1 MTSKSYKFFLENLP
15 DTIIEQI
22 YDNIANDMQMESKYQ
37 FDMGDGYTLT
47 VWIDMR
53 EYSDYKYYDWDTGY
67 PCTPTI
73 GNPIETYRS
82 IYKVYAECIRDGEG
96 DDDFYEADITNLFD
110 KELRWE
116 VY

>member
-22 YDNIANDMQMESKYQ
+22 YDNIANDMPMEAKYQ

-53 EYSDYKYYDWDTGY
+53 EYSDYKDYDYETGY
-67 PCTPTI
+67 PCTPTL

-82 IYKVYAECIRDGEG
+82 IDKV
-96 DDDFYEADITNLFD
+96 
-110 KELRWE
+110 
-116 VY
+116 

>member
-1 MTSKSYKFFLENLP
+1 MTSKSFKFFLENLP

-22 YDNIANDMQMESKYQ
+22 YDNLSNEVDMDVKYQ

-53 EYSDYKYYDWDTGY
+53 EYRDYKYYDWDTGY
-67 PCTPTI
+67 PCTQTSS
-73 GNPIETYRS
+73 NTIETDRS
-82 IYKVYAECIRDGEG
+82 MDKVYAGCIRDGEG
-96 DDDFYEADITNLFD
+96 DDDFYGGEITNFCD
-110 KELRWE
+110 KDMRWE

>member
-1 MTSKSYKFFLENLP
+1 MTSKSYKFFEDNLP

-22 YDNIANDMQMESKYQ
+22 YNNIANDMPMEAKYQ
-37 FDMGDGYTLT
+37 FDMCDGYTLT

-53 EYSDYKYYDWDTGY
+53 EYIDYKYYDYDTGY
-67 PCTPTI
+67 PCILTL

-82 IYKVYAECIRDGEG
+82 IDKVYAECIRDGEG
-96 DDDFYEADITNLFD
+96 DDDYFEGDITNFFD
-110 KELRWE
+110 KEMRWE

>member
-1 MTSKSYKFFLENLP
+1 MTSKNYKFFEDNLP
-15 DTIIEQI
+15 GTIIEQI
-22 YDNIANDMQMESKYQ
+22 YDNISNEVDMEVKYQ

-47 VWIDMR
+47 VWIDLR
-53 EYSDYKYYDWDTGY
+53 EYRDYKYYDCDTGY
-67 PCTPTI
+67 PYTPTL

-82 IYKVYAECIRDGEG
+82 IDNVYAECIRDGEG
-96 DDDFYEADITNLFD
+96 DDDYYECDITNLFD

>member
-1 MTSKSYKFFLENLP
+1 MTRKSYEFFGDNLR
-15 DTIIEQI
+15 DTITEQI
-22 YDNIANDMQMESKYQ
+22 YDNLSNEVDMEAKYQ

-53 EYSDYKYYDWDTGY
+53 EYRDYKYYDWDSGY
-67 PCTPTI
+67 PCTPTSC
-73 GNPIETYRS
+73 NTIETYRS
-82 IYKVYAECIRDGEG
+82 IDKVYAECIRDGEG
-96 DDDFYEADITNLFD
+96 DDDYFEADITNLFD

>member
-1 MTSKSYKFFLENLP
+1 MPSVDKDKQYCTHCGRKLP
-15 DTIIEQI
+15 MSEF
-22 YDNIANDMQMESKYQ
+22 YSNEVDMEAKYQ

-53 EYSDYKYYDWDTGY
+53 EYRDYKYYDCDTGY
-67 PCTPTI
+67 PYTPTL
-73 GNPIETYRS
+73 GNTIETYRS
-82 IYKVYAECIRDGEG
+82 IDKVYAECMRDGEG

>member
-1 MTSKSYKFFLENLP
+1 MTSKRCISFLENRP

-22 YDNIANDMQMESKYQ
+22 YDKLSSEVDMDVKYQ

-53 EYSDYKYYDWDTGY
+53 EYMDYKYYDWDSGY
-67 PCTPTI
+67 PCTPTS
-73 GNPIETYRS
+73 GNTIETYRS
-82 IYKVYAECIRDGEG
+82 IDKVYAECMRDGEG
-96 DDDFYEADITNLFD
+96 DDDFYECDITNLFD

>member
-1 MTSKSYKFFLENLP
+1 MTSKSYKFFLEHLP

-22 YDNIANDMQMESKYQ
+22 YDNIANDMPMEAKYQ

-53 EYSDYKYYDWDTGY
+53 EYRDYKYYDYETYY
-67 PCTPTI
+67 PCTPTSS
-73 GNPIETYRS
+73 NTIETFRS
-82 IYKVYAECIRDGEG
+82 IDKVYAECIRDGEG
-96 DDDFYEADITNLFD
+96 DDDFYECDITNLFD
-110 KELRWE
+110 RELRWE

>member
-1 MTSKSYKFFLENLP
+1 MTSKNYKFFEDNLP

-22 YDNIANDMQMESKYQ
+22 YDNIANDMPMEVKYQ
-37 FDMGDGYTLT
+37 FDIVDGYTLT

-53 EYSDYKYYDWDTGY
+53 EYTDYKYYDCDTGY
-67 PCTPTI
+67 PCTPTSS
-73 GNPIETYRS
+73 NTIETYRS
-82 IYKVYAECIRDGEG
+82 IDKVYAECMRDGEG
-96 DDDFYEADITNLFD
+96 DDDFYECDITNLFD

>member
-1 MTSKSYKFFLENLP
+1 MTSKSFKFFLENLP

-22 YDNIANDMQMESKYQ
+22 YDNIANDMPMEAKYQ
-37 FDMGDGYTLT
+37 FDMVDGYTLT

-53 EYSDYKYYDWDTGY
+53 EYSDYKYYDYGTGY
-67 PCTPTI
+67 PCTPTSS
-73 GNPIETYRS
+73 NTIETYRS
-82 IYKVYAECIRDGEG
+82 IDKVYAECIRDGEG
-96 DDDFYEADITNLFD
+96 DDDFYECDITNLFD

>member
-1 MTSKSYKFFLENLP
+1 MISKSYKFFEDNLP

-22 YDNIANDMQMESKYQ
+22 YDNLSNEVEMEAKYQ

-47 VWIDMR
+47 VWIDLR
-53 EYSDYKYYDWDTGY
+53 EYDDYVYYDWETGY
-67 PCTPTI
+67 PCEPTSR
-73 GNPIETYRS
+73 NTIETYRS
-82 IYKVYAECIRDGEG
+82 IDKVYAECMRDGEG

-116 VY
+116 AY